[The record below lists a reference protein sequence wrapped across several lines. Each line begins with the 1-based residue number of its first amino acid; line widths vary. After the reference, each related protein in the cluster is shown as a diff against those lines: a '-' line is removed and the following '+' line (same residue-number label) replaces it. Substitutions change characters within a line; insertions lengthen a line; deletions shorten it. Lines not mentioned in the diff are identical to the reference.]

1 MFILYGVRMI
11 SITYVILGVL
21 GFLPVN
27 AINPLHHD
35 GVGARYLLNLV
46 AINTLHNLIHLAI
59 GLTGLWAARRLEW
72 AQLWGK
78 VTGITLL
85 VIFVV
90 GMAQAAAE
98 GYPIDQILLGLV
110 VLNSPGHT
118 LHLATGLVALY
129 LGLARSPDR
138 AAV

>member
-59 GLTGLWAARRLEW
+59 GLTGLWAARRMAW

-78 VTGITLL
+78 VIGITLL

-118 LHLATGLVALY
+118 LHLATGLIALY

>member
-1 MFILYGVRMI
+1 MYILYGVRMI

-21 GFLPVN
+21 GFLPLN
-27 AINPLHHD
+27 AVNPLHHD

-46 AINTLHNLIHLAI
+46 AINSAHNLIHLAI
-59 GLTGLWAARRLEW
+59 GLTGLWAVRRPDW

-78 VTGITLL
+78 VVGITLL

-90 GMAQAAAE
+90 GMVQAAAE
-98 GYPIDQILLGLV
+98 GYPTDQILLGLV

-129 LGLARSPDR
+129 LGFTRSR
-138 AAV
+138 LVVGE

>member
-1 MFILYGVRMI
+1 MFILYGVRII
-11 SITYVILGVL
+11 SITYIVLGIL
-21 GFLPVN
+21 GFLPLD
-27 AINPLHHD
+27 AINPLHD
-35 GVGARYLLNLV
+35 EGVGARYLFNLV
-46 AINTLHNLIHLAI
+46 AINILHNFIHLAI
-59 GLTGLWAARRLEW
+59 GVTGIWAARRLEW

-78 VTGITLL
+78 VIGVTLL

-118 LHLATGLVALY
+118 LHLATGLIALY
-129 LGLARSPDR
+129 LGLASSRT
-138 AAV
+138 AIE

>member
-1 MFILYGVRMI
+1 MFILYGVRII
-11 SITYVILGVL
+11 SITYIVLGIL
-21 GFLPVN
+21 GFLPLD
-27 AINPLHHD
+27 AINPLHHE
-35 GVGARYLLNLV
+35 GVGARYLFNLV
-46 AINTLHNLIHLAI
+46 AINILHNFIHLAI
-59 GLTGLWAARRLEW
+59 GVTGIWAARRLEW

-78 VTGITLL
+78 VIGVTLL

-118 LHLATGLVALY
+118 LHLATGLIALY
-129 LGLARSPDR
+129 LGLASSRT
-138 AAV
+138 AIE

>member
-1 MFILYGVRMI
+1 MYILYGVRMI

-21 GFLPVN
+21 GFLPLN
-27 AINPLHHD
+27 AINPLHHE

-46 AINTLHNLIHLAI
+46 AINSVHNLIHLAI
-59 GLTGLWAARRLEW
+59 GLTGLWAVQRLAL

-78 VTGITLL
+78 VIGITLL

-90 GMAQAAAE
+90 GMVQAAAE
-98 GYPIDQILLGLV
+98 GYPTDQILLGLV

-129 LGLARSPDR
+129 LGFTRSR
-138 AAV
+138 LTTE

>member
-1 MFILYGVRMI
+1 MKNKRTFG
-11 SITYVILGVL
+11 
-21 GFLPVN
+21 
-27 AINPLHHD
+27 LHAEDIWKRHS
-35 GVGARYLLNLV
+35 GRS
-46 AINTLHNLIHLAI
+46 LHNLIHLAI
-59 GLTGLWAARRLEW
+59 GVSGIWAARRLEW

-78 VTGITLL
+78 VIGVTLL

-118 LHLATGLVALY
+118 LHLATGLIALY
-129 LGLARSPDR
+129 LGLASSRT
-138 AAV
+138 AIE